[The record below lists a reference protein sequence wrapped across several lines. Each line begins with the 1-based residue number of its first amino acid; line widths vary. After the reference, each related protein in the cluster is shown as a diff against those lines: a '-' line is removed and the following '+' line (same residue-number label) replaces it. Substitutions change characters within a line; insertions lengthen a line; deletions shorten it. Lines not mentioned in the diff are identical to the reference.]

1 MEIRNPSEEE
11 LRAAMRVTESAFGE
25 EQKDEDFERHRKM
38 LPRDRFFAAN
48 DRSEQLPRFRSG
60 WRCRAVSS
68 RRAV

>member
-38 LPRDRFFAAN
+38 LPR
-48 DRSEQLPRFRSG
+48 
-60 WRCRAVSS
+60 
-68 RRAV
+68 

>member
-38 LPRDRFFAAN
+38 LPR
-48 DRSEQLPRFRSG
+48 PRFRSG
-60 WRCRAVSS
+60 WRCLAVSS
-68 RRAV
+68 PRVE